1 MMDKRINYFFTIL
14 LIIFFVHIPTVRAE
28 NNSYKLGEAIGGYLG
43 AVDMMEKFGESEC
56 GYILKKKHSFKKS
69 LKEVLTYVGPK
80 TAKAIKAF
88 LKSDDFKMIRE
99 INKKNMYDFFD
110 MGEKEG
116 MDVKTLCGMWVSNI
130 SITYQMAEQ
139 KWIYA
144 KKHYLKK

>member
-1 MMDKRINYFFTIL
+1 M
-14 LIIFFVHIPTVRAE
+14 
-28 NNSYKLGEAIGGYLG
+28 
-43 AVDMMEKFGESEC
+43 
-56 GYILKKKHSFKKS
+56 
-69 LKEVLTYVGPK
+69 TYVGPK